1 MVLLTAAPA
10 DACCGCA
17 RLHPAPAPTRS
28 HRALPQGPPH
38 LRAAA
43 TVAPEDP
50 IHLFTYAQ
58 TLLAIEGE
66 SRAAEGDGIFQRA
79 LQLAPVG
86 ELAEKIKAQQRQLA
100 ARVMR
105 ANAKGEPRR
114 DAVTYLSGALEAYL
128 ALDLEAQKQLL
139 AEVAAIAQKGMAIN
153 DPQQSLHLRFYRGGS
168 TVSALQAACILYAG
182 VQLLLP
188 GEDAGIDPGSEYEI
202 ARGLVGVETELNP
215 ETMQIV
221 HKKRSHDPGS

>member
-1 MVLLTAAPA
+1 MPW
-10 DACCGCA
+10 
-17 RLHPAPAPTRS
+17 RPT
-28 HRALPQGPPH
+28 G
-38 LRAAA
+38 
-43 TVAPEDP
+43 
-50 IHLFTYAQ
+50 
-58 TLLAIEGE
+58 
-66 SRAAEGDGIFQRA
+66 
-79 LQLAPVG
+79 
-86 ELAEKIKAQQRQLA
+86 
-100 ARVMR
+100 
-105 ANAKGEPRR
+105 
-114 DAVTYLSGALEAYL
+114 
-128 ALDLEAQKQLL
+128 LDLEAQKQLL

-202 ARGLVGVETELNP
+202 ARGWWAVETGLNP